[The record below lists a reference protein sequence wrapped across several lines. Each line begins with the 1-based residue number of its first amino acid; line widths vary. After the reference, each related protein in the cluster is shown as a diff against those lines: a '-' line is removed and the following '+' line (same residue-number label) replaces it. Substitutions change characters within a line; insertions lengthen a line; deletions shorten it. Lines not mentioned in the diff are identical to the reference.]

1 MWSLDDPSIIVY
13 PRFGFHNFR
22 FISHPHNYWFDW
34 LCVTCRFPQHES
46 FTQIIPDAGVH
57 ITRPHSGKC
66 RWAWTGTQQVRLE
79 CLTWAQG
86 WAGHCMWILASSSSN
101 MGPLKLRHVS
111 QFLCDFERW
120 YLYIRCI
127 WLFFHYMTFLSQV
140 NGIHIRSIWS
150 FFVISV

>member
-120 YLYIRCI
+120 YLYN
-127 WLFFHYMTFLSQV
+127 F
-140 NGIHIRSIWS
+140 S
-150 FFVISV
+150 FTSK